1 MGSKSSIGI
10 GGLIFWAFIIF
21 QIFDDDDEDTKP
33 VEVDTEVEVEISEQV
48 KEKANAA
55 LVKAREMIDIA
66 KEKLDRDVIVVET
79 KEILIETKDG
89 SLKNLKDATDSE
101 IAELTGG
108 EVSQETVELSSEE
121 IEKEP
126 EVKEEPKKKERF
138 KPI

>member
-33 VEVDTEVEVEISEQV
+33 VEVDTEAEVEISEQV

-108 EVSQETVELSSEE
+108 KVSQETVEPPPEE
-121 IEKEP
+121 IEAEP
-126 EVKEEPKKKERF
+126 EVQEKPEKKERF